1 MRQER
6 ASLPAFPKPVH
17 QHVAAV
23 AVIPVADEHLRSPYA
38 RTRVYWRFV
47 RYGGLPGGHD
57 GEGPSLV
64 VIIII
69 LIIIDRVARG
79 RGGPEAMA
87 AGTAAVAMTAAV
99 TVAVTVVAV

>member
-1 MRQER
+1 M
-6 ASLPAFPKPVH
+6 KYMH

-23 AVIPVADEHLRSPYA
+23 AVFPVVPVADEHLRSPYA

-57 GEGPSLV
+57 GKGPGLI

-79 RGGPEAMA
+79 RGGPEAVA
-87 AGTAAVAMTAAV
+87 AGTAAVALAAALTVAATVAAV
-99 TVAVTVVAV
+99 